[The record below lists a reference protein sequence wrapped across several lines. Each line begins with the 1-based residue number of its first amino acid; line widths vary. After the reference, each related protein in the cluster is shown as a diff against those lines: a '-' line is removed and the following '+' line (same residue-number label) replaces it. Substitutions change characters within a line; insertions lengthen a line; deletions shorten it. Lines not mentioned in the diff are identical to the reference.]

1 MKLELKRI
9 AKKDKY
15 TIGHLYINNKYF
27 CDTLEDP
34 DRGLTST
41 MSLTEIKAKKI
52 KGDTAIPTG
61 TYKITLDVVSPKY
74 SNFSKYPYVKFC
86 GGKMPRLLNIPGY
99 EGVLIHAGNTQK
111 DTEGCLLVG
120 LNKVVGKVINSQV
133 TWKKLYE
140 ILQKD
145 KNNLSITIK

>member
-15 TIGHLYINNKYF
+15 TIGHLYIENKYF

-41 MSLTEIKAKKI
+41 MSLTEIKSKKI

-120 LNKVVGKVINSQV
+120 ANKVVGKVINSQV
-133 TWKKLYE
+133 TWKNLYE